1 MAPCPFYFQRNTFQL
16 VVATMESS
24 SCAILL
30 YPKDGLQFFSTSIG
44 GETKTLE
51 TGFNEGLVQGWWW
64 NTQQGAYFRVTTD
77 EETSIRDLTEYES
90 VSPFFKKNHRH
101 VLNVRNVAFC
111 LGLASNWSG

>member
-1 MAPCPFYFQRNTFQL
+1 MAPCLLFTRLFDFQRNTFQL

-30 YPKDGLQFFSTSIG
+30 YPKEGLQFFSTSIG

-64 NTQQGAYFRVTTD
+64 NTQQGAYSRITTD
-77 EETSIRDLTEYES
+77 EEASIRDLTE
-90 VSPFFKKNHRH
+90 
-101 VLNVRNVAFC
+101 
-111 LGLASNWSG
+111 